1 MSSKIIFRTITI
13 SHSGTTNGAVDNK
26 ILDSISGYSPAFV
39 AGVHE
44 MSNVKVYFYNFYIQG
59 ENHVEVG
66 WRTIDGSTVK
76 DNAVSVTV
84 AYIKN

>member
-1 MSSKIIFRTITI
+1 
-13 SHSGTTNGAVDNK
+13 
-26 ILDSISGYSPAFV
+26 
-39 AGVHE
+39 
-44 MSNVKVYFYNFYIQG
+44 MSNVKVYFYSFYIQG